1 MQGSRKSMA
10 KPFLEER
17 GLRLV
22 ALEQRHILPFVANLS
37 AENLREFET
46 LYQRSPLESLE
57 AIVHNPLV
65 YAVEK
70 DGQPLA
76 VTGIDA
82 DHGFM
87 WAMFSK
93 DMRKHWISF
102 ARASIKLMAF
112 YNLLHPRLTCD
123 VWTENEM
130 IHQWLVS
137 LGFLP
142 ERAIQNTNGQVVIR
156 FVRCSPQVKSDE
168 TVTSRPVLH

>member
-1 MQGSRKSMA
+1 MA

-22 ALEQRHILPFVANLS
+22 AFEQRHILPFVTNLS

-70 DGQPLA
+70 DGQALA
-76 VTGIDA
+76 VTGIDS

-102 ARASIKLMAF
+102 ARASIK
-112 YNLLHPRLTCD
+112 
-123 VWTENEM
+123 
-130 IHQWLVS
+130 
-137 LGFLP
+137 
-142 ERAIQNTNGQVVIR
+142 
-156 FVRCSPQVKSDE
+156 E
-168 TVTSRPVLH
+168 TSQ

>member
-1 MQGSRKSMA
+1 MAGSRNSMA

-22 ALEQRHILPFVANLS
+22 ALEQRHILPFVTNLS

-46 LYQRSPLESLE
+46 LYERSPLESLE

-76 VTGIDA
+76 VTGIDP

-93 DMRKHWISF
+93 DMRKHWVSF

-112 YNLLHPRLTCD
+112 YNLLHLRLTCD

-142 ERAIQNTNGQVVIR
+142 ERAIQSANGQVVIR
-156 FVRCSPQVKSDE
+156 FVRCSPEQKSVQ
-168 TVTSRPVLH
+168 TTTLRPVLH